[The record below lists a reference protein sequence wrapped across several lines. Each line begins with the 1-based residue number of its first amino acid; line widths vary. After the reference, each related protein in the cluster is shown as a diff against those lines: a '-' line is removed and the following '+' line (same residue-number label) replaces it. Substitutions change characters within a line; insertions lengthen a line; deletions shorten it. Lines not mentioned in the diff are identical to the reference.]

1 MHIHAT
7 VQVWRPEDNSALGA
21 GSSLPSLQGLQG
33 LNSGCWVSS
42 FRCTGCFAASQII
55 PFNLLIFFLFLF
67 LIFFNHICW
76 RTQVVYP
83 LLIAGLYWQSPV
95 ALCRHTCLSP
105 VKFCVSGVKPRGFI
119 RFRFEILGKIFQRQ
133 WPVAWSLFRKHT
145 ACQCCCFQSR
155 IASDQIRYL
164 FYICTVMVFLVYCVL
179 FVCWLVGHFW
189 SVASSPKWRG
199 FPNVWFSPSGKTTG
213 MWDSFRW
220 LSMFK
225 IITVSLTLAKEICFN
240 LTGWKKNSVFKST
253 LVLSSS
259 MLTLSGL
266 G

>member
-105 VKFCVSGVKPRGFI
+105 VSSV
-119 RFRFEILGKIFQRQ
+119 
-133 WPVAWSLFRKHT
+133 
-145 ACQCCCFQSR
+145 CQELNQE
-155 IASDQIRYL
+155 
-164 FYICTVMVFLVYCVL
+164 
-179 FVCWLVGHFW
+179 
-189 SVASSPKWRG
+189 ASSDLDLRFWAKYFRG
-199 FPNVWFSPSGKTTG
+199 SG
-213 MWDSFRW
+213 RW
-220 LSMFK
+220 HE
-225 IITVSLTLAKEICFN
+225 VSS
-240 LTGWKKNSVFKST
+240 GST
-253 LVLSSS
+253 LLASAAVFSHV
-259 MLTLSGL
+259 
-266 G
+266 